1 MPKSPGSPDY
11 GSGTIPINEK
21 AILSRLRDTSQ
32 IYSRINSKMKSR
44 RAIIARVIAENM
56 SDNDTGTNVI
66 PPFDQSQMII
76 RSTLGEPAKAVQ
88 HYATRLST
96 NVPQFTVVPLTEKKK
111 LTEGMNRLAG
121 EQERLDAELWQEA
134 CAVAGGRGEHQRIA
148 EAMVVGGAG
157 YFLVLPRDL
166 AYGLPDREYFTDLT
180 DESVKEMMGKGEL
193 SPSKIK
199 HPKNGKM
206 VYAESGDVWA
216 ARRKKAL
223 KDQKVAGKGL
233 FMVRAL
239 PRDMV
244 LREKDAE
251 GVKWA
256 AVVETVSASTFGPGS
271 AWAMAAAAND
281 KDFDGNPASYSLMI
295 NEKGQVIGGISQ
307 GAPDGYPVKGTAQF
321 TFITY
326 VDREELVYLVAGPNQ
341 VQGGKEIWRGK
352 HHCKVRGVSSCPI
365 IEVPCIRGDIDLP
378 EYEFMSPLDPLYAV
392 IPNINQMLTMRSNIA
407 VWNATPRFVVELN
420 NGSTLRGNDGE
431 PVAVQSA
438 PTPGMNPEDIAAY
451 PGNVKQLTIN
461 ATDLDHAI
469 EIMFNRLD
477 LYMPPPVST
486 GVAGA
491 SAPAWQ
497 VHQLIGQAQEALR
510 QPADNLAYGIT
521 EAILMMH
528 SWLRQLDMDVYFWD
542 APSGRY
548 NSREMRGLIEF
559 KPEDL
564 TDSVVVKLEL
574 DTPED
579 LIVVDQVWQTRLKD
593 GLCTREEYFENGAR
607 SQDAYAATIASYG
620 QMVADSLLFGQPL
633 PGSSLLSLVAQRVM
647 GRLKVELPEWS
658 ENAARAQSQDMLME
672 AQEAQALAAA
682 GVSPEQAMAGGGQ
695 AMIPG
700 AGMPPQEAPAP
711 GGGPQPY
718 TGGAPMPLGP
728 GEVPIGQPGANSI
741 ANAVGIVRPGMG
753 MADTLAAQLGRPE
766 GG

>member
-1 MPKSPGSPDY
+1 MSEPLITD
-11 GSGTIPINEK
+11 K
-21 AILSRLRDTSQ
+21 AILGRLRDTEQ
-32 IYSRINSKMKSR
+32 AYSRVNAKMKSR
-44 RAIIARVIAENM
+44 RAIISRVISANLTG
-56 SDNDTGTNVI
+56 NDTGTNVI
-66 PPFDQSQMII
+66 APFDQSQMII

-88 HYATRLST
+88 HYTGRLST
-96 NVPQFTVVPLTEKKK
+96 NLPQFTVVPLTSKKK
-111 LTEGMNRLAG
+111 ITDRLDKLSG

-134 CAVAGGRGEHQRIA
+134 CAIAGGRGEHQRLA

-157 YFLVLPRDL
+157 YMLVLPRDL

-180 DESVKEMMGKGEL
+180 DDSVAELMGGGKL
-193 SPSKIK
+193 APSKMA
-199 HPKNGKM
+199 HPKTGKM
-206 VYAESGDVWA
+206 VHAERGDVWA
-216 ARRKKAL
+216 GRRKEAMR
-223 KDQKVAGKGL
+223 DQKVAGKGL
-233 FMVRAL
+233 FMVRSL

-271 AWAMAAAAND
+271 AWARAAASND
-281 KDFDGNPASYSLMI
+281 DEFDGNPAAYSLMM
-295 NEKGQVIGGISQ
+295 NDKGEIIGGISQ
-307 GAPDGYPVKGTAQF
+307 GAPNGYPVQGTAQF
-321 TFITY
+321 SFITY
-326 VDREELVYLVAGPNQ
+326 MDREELVYLVSGPNQ
-341 VQGGKEIWRGK
+341 VQGGREIWRGK
-352 HHCKVRGVSSCPI
+352 HGCSIRGVASCPL

-378 EYEFMSPLDPLYAV
+378 DYEFMSPLDPLYAV
-392 IPNINQMLTMRSNIA
+392 VPNINQMLTMRSNIA
-407 VWNATPRFVVELN
+407 VWNATPRFVVELS

-477 LYMPPPVST
+477 LYMPPPVSQ

-528 SWLRQLDMDVYFWD
+528 GWLRQLDTDVYFWD
-542 APSGRY
+542 VPGQQY
-548 NSREMRGLIEF
+548 NSRQMRGLIEF
-559 KPEDL
+559 SPKDL

-579 LIVVDQVWQTRLKD
+579 LIVVDQVWQTRLKE

-647 GRLKVELPEWS
+647 GRLSVELPEWS
-658 ENAARAQSQDMLME
+658 ENAARAQSQDMVME
-672 AQEAQALAAA
+672 SEAAQQAQMGAEMNA
-682 GVSPEQAMAGGGQ
+682 GMLAGGG
-695 AMIPG
+695 MPPG
-700 AGMPPQEAPAP
+700 AGMPPGTAPQP
-711 GGGPQPY
+711 GMLPQPY
-718 TGGAPMPLGP
+718 MGGAPEQLAP
-728 GEVPIGQPGANSI
+728 GEPPIGPQGDTSI

-753 MADTLAAQLGRPE
+753 MADTIGVQLGRTPR
-766 GG
+766 G